1 MDPSRLIYWQPTG
14 VEGEEST
21 PPFNQDTQVH
31 EDTEALERAAQLEK
45 WAASQLEEGVLKEEI
60 RDRVKVKI
68 AEKREHLLRS
78 DEHQAELVASFESRL
93 IDLDEIEDPEPL
105 IDGMLTKDSLA
116 RTFGPP
122 KSLKSFVTLD
132 MAACV
137 SLGIPWK
144 GRTTHKVPVLYI
156 VAEGARGMKK
166 RRRAW
171 NAWHDRPM
179 DVIFY
184 PEPVQ
189 INEDRAMREVIAFC
203 KAREVGYVIFDTQAR
218 CTVGVDENSNTEM
231 GQVVRALDVLKQE
244 TGACVHV
251 VHHSGAGSTDRGR
264 GATAF
269 DGAVDTEFR
278 IEREEDSD
286 GVSVISRFQKDMA
299 EAEPVDM
306 IACEIENSLIVT
318 DGGASLNPD
327 AARTEPPLP
336 EISKAYMGYLRVLG
350 GGYTVE
356 GATHSNLRDEMG
368 IPANGSGRSKVTKAL
383 DKLQRE
389 GVVIKNKKDRYFLT
403 KLGSRVVREQRNHEY
418 VEASAPRATQTRM
431 EEYDE

>member
-1 MDPSRLIYWQPTG
+1 MDPSRLIFWNPTG
-14 VEGEEST
+14 VEGGESD
-21 PPFNQDTQVH
+21 PPFNQDAEAH
-31 EDTEALERAAQLEK
+31 ERTEAIERAAQLEK

-60 RDRVKVKI
+60 RDRVKVKL
-68 AEKREHLLRS
+68 AEKRESLLRS
-78 DEHQAELVASFESRL
+78 DEHQAELVAAFEGRL
-93 IDLDEIEDPEPL
+93 IDLDDIEDPEPL
-105 IDGMLTKDSLA
+105 IEGFLTKDSLA

-122 KSLKSFVTLD
+122 KSLKSFCVLD

-171 NAWHDRPM
+171 NAWHQRDM

-184 PEPVQ
+184 PEPIQ

-203 KAREVGYVIFDTQAR
+203 KAREIGYVIFDTQAR

-244 TGACVHV
+244 TKACVHV
-251 VHHSGAGSTDRGR
+251 VHHSGAGSADRGR

-278 IEREEDSD
+278 IERDEEVGSN
-286 GVSVISRFQKDMA
+286 GVTMHSRFQKDMA

-306 IACEIENSLIVT
+306 IVCEIEDSLIVT
-318 DGGASLNPD
+318 DGGASLFTTK
-327 AARTEPPLP
+327 TEVPLP
-336 EISKAYMGYLRVLG
+336 EIPKAYVPYLRTLMSDFKG
-350 GGYTVE
+350 L
-356 GATHSNLRDEMG
+356 GATHSELRREMG
-368 IPANGSGRSKVTKAL
+368 LDQKMGGKVSKAL
-383 DKLQRE
+383 AKLLDSDM
-389 GVVIKNKKDRYFLT
+389 VLKKDNRYST
-403 KLGSRVVREQRNHEY
+403 TRLGERVVKSQSQHEY
-418 VEASAPRATQTRM
+418 IEASAPRATQTRM
-431 EEYDE
+431 EEDDG